1 MSNNLQLKVTADIA
15 DAQSKLA
22 VLNAEFKTTQAQVTA
37 LARAGAAGTL
47 DTAATQQLQ
56 TLTARSL
63 ELQAAAQPLATTIK
77 EAGFS
82 IRGMGVASLAT
93 AANAEELGIN
103 MSSATRF
110 SRELFDEF
118 SSGRVRYIPSTLAEL
133 AQQGLHL
140 SPAMLAGAGGVAI
153 LAASLAYLAYRSI
166 ETQDALQRISEQAA
180 FLGNINVSADFAGQ
194 LVTQIKSAAD
204 VSQSEAEKTAT
215 AITSIQNL
223 SNASMQAIA
232 GNIGVIATALGTTT
246 DKAAGTVSQILDVT
260 TSTQK
265 LQELLPGLTAS
276 QLEDAQ
282 ASQQSGDYAEILTE
296 RWKLLTS
303 QLERM
308 QEAQRAATQEKL
320 AFAQSAA
327 GQQDVAGKTEL
338 DNSYIYIHQLQE
350 QQQQIERNLALTKE
364 MAAQP
369 LGPQAQQNQLK
380 EALDDADRLDEK
392 NSERRQILGEIAIME
407 NAILHANTEQ
417 TRELEAGVAAAK
429 QKLIAMDS
437 GGGSGNDGAIEAAQQ
452 EAETRQQMAEQ
463 EIDDA
468 RETLNQISE
477 ADKQAAEQQQQIEQS
492 HSEASQQ
499 IMRMELD
506 TRKQTLDAE
515 VAAGKI
521 SATQAIQI
529 EKELTSQ
536 LYAEDIQRLQN
547 ELSTLDQRSVEYA
560 RVSDQ
565 IKVIKAQ
572 EIAELAA
579 LDHQY
584 ASDSSKSSQQDVKG
598 WESAVDE
605 IENAESG
612 MVRDILTK
620 RQGLSADLLQVGS
633 NLITREISDDLKAVT
648 TRLAFHES
656 AQASEKALQQGGYL
670 YHLLMQ
676 TQSTTATAAS
686 QTSQTAAVAAGVTA
700 QNTARASGQAAGK
713 AMQSSLAVSTVTS
726 DAAQAAAGAMASVA
740 SIPIVGWAMAP
751 AAGQAAFAA
760 TMAYAPAASLAVGTF
775 EVPQDMAANIHRGEM
790 VVPRTFAEGI
800 RSAMSGAGGGNGE
813 THYHHHGD
821 VNVGNDDVLDAL
833 ETSGGRDRLIKT
845 VSQGLNRGLR
855 P

>member
-153 LAASLAYLAYRSI
+153 LAAGLAYLAYRSI
-166 ETQDALQRISEQAA
+166 ETQHALQRISEQAA

-417 TRELEAGVAAAK
+417 TRELEAGIAAAK

-437 GGGSGNDGAIEAAQQ
+437 GGSGNDGALEAAQQ

-468 RETLNQISE
+468 RETLSQISE
-477 ADKQAAEQQQQIEQS
+477 ATKQAAEQQQQIEQS

-529 EKELTSQ
+529 EKQLTSE
-536 LYAEDIQRLQN
+536 LYAEDLQRLQN

-676 TQSTTATAAS
+676 TQSTTATTAAQS
-686 QTSQTAAVAAGVTA
+686 AQTAAVASGVTA

-726 DAAQAAAGAMASVA
+726 DAAQAAAGAIASVA

-775 EVPQDMAANIHRGEM
+775 DVPQDMAANIHKGEM

-800 RSAMSGAGGGNGE
+800 RSAMSGPGGTGD

-821 VNVGNDDVLDAL
+821 VNVADTDVLDAL
-833 ETSGGRDRLIKT
+833 ETSEGRDTLIRTIGK
-845 VSQGLNRGLR
+845 GLNRGLR